1 MILKSFELNKINL
14 KENKIILFYG
24 KNEGLKKESIIKLVN
39 NFSNIQTFEEQE
51 VIENSNNFIESILTK
66 SLFENEKIIIIKRA
80 TDKILKII
88 EEINDKNLD
97 DLNFI
102 IDSENLEKK
111 SKLRMFFEKDKK
123 NICIPVYPDNEQ
135 SLLNL
140 VNSFLKMNNIHISP
154 FNVNLI
160 INKSNGEREVLLN
173 ELNKVKFFCKN
184 GKKINED
191 NLIKLINLVENH
203 SISKLVDNCLAMNKK
218 KNY

>member
-24 KNEGLKKESIIKLVN
+24 KNEGLKKESIIKLISK
-39 NFSNIQTFEEQE
+39 FSNIQTFEEQE
-51 VIENSNNFIESILTK
+51 VIENSDNFIENILTK

-80 TDKILKII
+80 TDKILKIL

-102 IDSENLEKK
+102 VDSDNLEKK
-111 SKLRMFFEKDKK
+111 SKLRLFFEKDKK
-123 NICIPVYPDNEQ
+123 NVCIPFYPDNEQ
-135 SLLNL
+135 TLLNL
-140 VNSFLKMNNIHISP
+140 VNSFLKMNNIHMSP
-154 FNVNLI
+154 FNINLI
-160 INKSNGEREVLLN
+160 INKSNGEREVLIN

-184 GKKINED
+184 GKKINEE

-203 SISKLVDNCLAMNKK
+203 SISKLVDNCLAMN
-218 KNY
+218 